1 MLRNVAFLTLAV
13 FAFTLFAPMLMQPK
27 DAEAGTCSTCS
38 IDIGEVIE
46 SIANGLEKVYDVCGG
61 FLNEAGKHIHNKLFK
76 GKRCS
81 KCKSKSCSGQSTS
94 ECKMSD
100 GDNPAG
106 CGEKNI
112 WYCDDHNGY
121 QCNNISCQNYGTKY
135 RNCTG
140 GHTCIAI
147 SSSSYSGSYW

>member
-1 MLRNVAFLTLAV
+1 MIRNTALFTLLV
-13 FAFTLFAPMLMQPK
+13 FTFTLFTPMLMPPK
-27 DAEAGTCSTCS
+27 EAEAGTCTTCN

-46 SIANGLEKVYDVCGG
+46 AIANGLEKVYDVCGG
-61 FLNEAGKHIHNKLFK
+61 FINAAGKHIHNKLFQ

-94 ECKMSD
+94 ECKQAD
-100 GDNPAG
+100 TPKG

-112 WYCDDHNGY
+112 WNCDDHNGY
-121 QCNNISCQNYGTKY
+121 TCDNILCDDHGTEY

-140 GHTCIAI
+140 GHTCRPIP
-147 SSSSYSGSYW
+147 SSSYSGSYW